1 MIEWA
6 GKRYWLVGASEG
18 LGAALAH
25 KMSAAGVHLFLSARS
40 EDKLNDLAASLPG
53 KSDVVPVDV
62 SDSESVKAAA
72 EAVGD
77 IDGVVQI
84 AGVYWPFGAKNW
96 DEDQAIAMADINFTG
111 AMRLMGAVVPKFVER
126 DAGHIVLTGSLSGF
140 RGLPG
145 AAAYTSSKA
154 GVMTLAES
162 LYADLHKTN
171 VRPCFGEWHGRFE
184 MEHISANKVAAV
196 IVMARELGRAEGELR
211 GFIDRMGEEEQAA
224 LVTVMWIG
232 RGAFE
237 VEEWNEAFETAM
249 NEATTPTADYLIG
262 TPHLADHLEAG
273 LDALGI
279 SAVDE
284 ENQLM

>member
-1 MIEWA
+1 MSEWA

-96 DEDQAIAMADINFTG
+96 DADQAIAMADINFTG

-162 LYADLHKTN
+162 LYADLRKTN
-171 VRPCFGEWHGRFE
+171 VRVQLVNPGFVKTRLTDKNDFSMPFI
-184 MEHISANKVAAV
+184 MEPEDA
-196 IVMARELGRAEGELR
+196 AREYFEHMNTDAFKRSFPTLFSWVFR
-211 GFIDRMGEEEQAA
+211 GSQFLPDWLYYRLFA
-224 LVTVMWIG
+224 
-232 RGAFE
+232 
-237 VEEWNEAFETAM
+237 
-249 NEATTPTADYLIG
+249 
-262 TPHLADHLEAG
+262 
-273 LDALGI
+273 
-279 SAVDE
+279 
-284 ENQLM
+284 